1 MSEKRLPFDFG
12 WKLAKDGMAYACPA
26 CLARDSMYVDVSNE
40 RDIGFSCKKGCTREQ
55 ILTAL
60 GEDPDAEYF
69 LGMAAPDGVEQQP
82 APEAMPVEVAQQWL
96 AMASAVNFPDYA
108 WQIKRANN
116 GTFPLSHEGAPVDEI
131 ATAFGYKITADRRNF
146 YQLPT
151 VSSAAD
157 LLGKTLTPPRFAVEG
172 LLPAGL
178 CIFSAPSKTGK
189 SWLALDLCNAVA
201 GGLPF
206 MGRQVN
212 QGDALYLAL
221 EDSEYG
227 LQKRMRKIGCHGSS
241 SLHYAFTVPIVGAGM
256 TEFLSAWCA
265 SVPQPRLIVID
276 VLQRAKPSGK
286 ANKTA
291 YEQDYDLY
299 APLNAFA
306 LEKGIA
312 ILAITHNRKSNGLN
326 GDDYE
331 SISGSVG
338 QMGAAQTAWLI
349 TGKRGQTEDKTFKA
363 TGRDIREVEDLIRF
377 NPDTCRWENMG
388 SAEEAAEKNAR
399 SSYTRSPIRRTL
411 LELIDV
417 DGSGSWF
424 GTYNDLFEEIAERT
438 GEYPYESPN
447 ALSTGIRPMMRL
459 LAQNDGI
466 LHKKDNHKSGY
477 HKFFRQ
483 AFRGV

>member
-1 MSEKRLPFDFG
+1 MSEKRFPFDFG
-12 WKLAKDGMAYACPA
+12 WKLQKGVTEYMCPA
-26 CLARDSMYVDVSNE
+26 CGVHDALSVDVTNE
-40 RDIGFSCKKGCTREQ
+40 QNVGFFCKAGCSRAQVLDALSVDPEAVYYIGVPTAPQQAEQ
-55 ILTAL
+55 PDQVSMPQETAL
-60 GEDPDAEYF
+60 
-69 LGMAAPDGVEQQP
+69 
-82 APEAMPVEVAQQWL
+82 QWL
-96 AMASAVNFPDYA
+96 AMFSVATFPDFA
-108 WQIKRANN
+108 RLCKMANN
-116 GTFPLSHEGAPVDEI
+116 GTIPARHEGTDVDEL
-131 ATAFGYKITADRRNF
+131 AAVLGYRITADRRNF
-146 YQLPT
+146 YQPPT
-151 VSSAAD
+151 VFSAAD
-157 LLGKTLTPPRFAVEG
+157 LLDKTLTPPQFAVEG

-201 GGLPF
+201 NGLAF

-227 LQKRMRKIGCHGSS
+227 LQKRMRKIGCQRSAA
-241 SLHYAFTVPIVGAGM
+241 LHYAFTVPNVGGGM
-256 TEFLSAWCA
+256 TDFLSAWCE
-265 SVPQPRLIVID
+265 SVSAPRLIVID

-286 ANKTA
+286 ANRTA

-312 ILAITHNRKSNGLN
+312 ILAITHNRKSNGLA

-331 SISGSVG
+331 AISGSVG

-349 TGKRGQTEDKTFKA
+349 TGKRGQAEEKTFKA
-363 TGRDIREVEDLIRF
+363 TGRDIREVDDLIVF

-388 SAEEAAEKNAR
+388 SAEEAAEKIALDNYA
-399 SSYTRSPIRRTL
+399 TSPVRKTL
-411 LELIDV
+411 IELLDV
-417 DGSGSWF
+417 DGSGTWY

-438 GEYPYESPN
+438 GQYPFESAN
-447 ALSTGIRPMMRL
+447 ALSKGIRGMLLP

-466 LHKKDNHKSGY
+466 LHIKDKHKSGY

-483 AFRGV
+483 ILRGA